1 MSITKKLAVLREQ
14 HYGLDKLPET
24 IRVPALGE
32 RRDETV
38 KPVGTASIDEL
49 AFALIG
55 LNERASALY
64 REIDAVRR
72 AALRVRGDGRASC
85 CRSVRIQFCYRS
97 WTSDGDCALKKP
109 RAQIGSFPQHYAR
122 VPRAPQRIASVRAK
136 IWEANPLGSHPEFRN
151 ISVISMD

>member
-72 AALRVRGDGRASC
+72 RRPPAASAALPISTDSSSSR
-85 CRSVRIQFCYRS
+85 RSMSARTPMAKRRTRS
-97 WTSDGDCALKKP
+97 
-109 RAQIGSFPQHYAR
+109 AR
-122 VPRAPQRIASVRAK
+122 R
-136 IWEANPLGSHPEFRN
+136 
-151 ISVISMD
+151 